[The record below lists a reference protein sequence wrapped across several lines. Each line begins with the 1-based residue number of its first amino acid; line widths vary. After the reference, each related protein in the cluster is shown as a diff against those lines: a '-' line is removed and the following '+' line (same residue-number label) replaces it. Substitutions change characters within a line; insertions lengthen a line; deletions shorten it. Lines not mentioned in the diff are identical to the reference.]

1 MPKFGM
7 RVCVIF
13 ISGSNSNSTG
23 GSVCTVTGSCV
34 AAEEKDKAILQF
46 FTFYKL
52 FYEW

>member
-13 ISGSNSNSTG
+13 ISGSNSTG
-23 GSVCTVTGSCV
+23 GSVVLLAV

-52 FYEW
+52 FCKL